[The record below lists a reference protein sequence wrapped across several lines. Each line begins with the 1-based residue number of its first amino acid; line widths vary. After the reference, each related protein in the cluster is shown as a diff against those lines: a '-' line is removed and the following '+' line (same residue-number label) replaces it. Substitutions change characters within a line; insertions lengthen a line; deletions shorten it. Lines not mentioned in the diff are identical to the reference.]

1 MPHYAD
7 REMSD
12 PRFTPRRYTTD
23 PDLFGKARV
32 VGWQNDLRSVH
43 EQDRLAAAQMQHDY
57 AFEIRRRVREQYKS
71 MNQYAQ
77 AFGVSYDRL
86 AKVMRGD
93 AIMRLE
99 DIAQAERLLG
109 NFTEQGLHF
118 VVPTEQNATVAQL
131 GPEQTEGA
139 INA

>member
-1 MPHYAD
+1 
-7 REMSD
+7 MSD

-32 VGWQNDLRSVH
+32 IGWQSELRSVH
-43 EQDRLAAAQMQHDY
+43 EQDRLAAAQMQHHY
-57 AFEIRRRVREQYKS
+57 AFEIRRRAREKYKS

-77 AFGVSYDRL
+77 TCGVSYDRL
-86 AKVMRGD
+86 AKVLRGD

-109 NFTEQGLHF
+109 KFIERGPRLGGLS
-118 VVPTEQNATVAQL
+118 EQNASAAYPDL
-131 GPEQTEGA
+131 EKTEGA
-139 INA
+139 IDA